1 MKSFKFIFVSI
12 LALICLC
19 LSTCNNPL
27 METWWSEKEGGCPCT
42 GDQICKCT
50 GDSTC
55 KCSQKSGANFA
66 VVFFHSNGG
75 TPQPIPFR
83 VLYGNKI
90 PRIRAITHLDAALY
104 GFGGWIDENGKI
116 WDMDT
121 RTVKKED
128 DVDGDGIIT
137 LKANWSENF
146 VTVKFV
152 TNYNQI
158 FGAESPANPHPKD
171 QKGNTISVAD
181 QRIIPGN
188 KVIEPPV
195 LPTDGIHGLI
205 GWFTTDG
212 MPVDSL
218 QDHNKINI
226 NDRWNFENDI
236 VNESNK
242 PTITLYARWSTFS
255 RTVHLQVNGGT
266 RPNGQELTRVNF
278 TIFAGLAGVTGG
290 KIIDPGPLVREGYTF
305 AGWYKDS
312 GELWD
317 FSTSTLNDVDE
328 WQNGV
333 LKNDAF
339 ILHARWVANIYYV
352 TFNANGGSPV
362 PATQNVEHGERALLP
377 PIMTHSDNDM
387 AFEGWRVGS
396 ANGAEYDFDKPVIGN
411 LTLVA
416 RWAMK
421 QYTVVFHLGRPGG
434 NAPSNAFSSAL
445 APPQHFVGDGKAREP
460 FIPSLPASQIT
471 AWSFYG
477 WYASNDPTND
487 DQTKINTINNAATQ
501 AVRDANLAS
510 APWNFNDNISTGA
523 NSSNVLNLYARWVE
537 PEPDMVWVARGSFIM
552 GDSGVSGSPAAYHSY
567 PTRRVTLDGFYISRY
582 EITQVRQ
589 GRSDT
594 NKSYSEVMGFNPSQF
609 SRNEVRPVDRVSW
622 YDAIEY
628 CNKLTD
634 LMDNSTPSPN
644 RVYTITY
651 NTADRVT
658 ITGTAHSDF
667 DPPLPIAYTINNA
680 TVTANFSNRGYRLP
694 TEAEWEY
701 AARGGNNSPFNYTY
715 SGSNDATVVAWYN
728 DTIKTGAEAGSTQK
742 VGTKAPNALGIYD
755 MSGNITEWVWD
766 RFESYKSEY
775 YFIDYYSTKPANPAA
790 SGILNPTG
798 PATGT
803 ERVRRGGGW
812 SNAISNVR
820 SVVRNSQAPGE
831 ATWVNGFRVVRG
843 ASKIW

>member
-1 MKSFKFIFVSI
+1 MKLQLYCKKLIFCLIISLSFCFT
-12 LALICLC
+12 
-19 LSTCNNPL
+19 TCYNPL
-27 METWWSEKEGGCPCT
+27 METWWPSGTMER
-42 GDQICKCT
+42 
-50 GDSTC
+50 
-55 KCSQKSGANFA
+55 SGANFA
-66 VVFFHSNGG
+66 VVFFDSNGG
-75 TPQPIPFR
+75 TPQPLPFR
-83 VLYGNKI
+83 VLYGNMI

-104 GFGGWIDENGKI
+104 GFGGWRDENGI
-116 WDMDT
+116 VWDMDT
-121 RTVKKED
+121 RKVEKAD

-137 LKANWSENF
+137 LKANWSLNF

-158 FGAESPANPHPKD
+158 FGAETPANPHPKD
-171 QKGNTISVAD
+171 QKGNTISIAD

-188 KVIEPPV
+188 KIVEPPV
-195 LPTDGIHGLI
+195 LPTNNIHGLI

-212 MPVDSL
+212 TPVNSL
-218 QDHNKINI
+218 QQHNSINM
-226 NDRWNFENDI
+226 NDRWDFENGTVED
-236 VNESNK
+236 SAGTTK
-242 PTITLYARWSTFS
+242 TLYARWSTYS

-278 TIFAGLAGVTGG
+278 TIFAGLGGASGG

-305 AGWYKDS
+305 AGWYTDA

-317 FSTSTLNDVDE
+317 FSTSTLNEVDI
-328 WQNGV
+328 WQDGV
-333 LKNDAF
+333 LRNDAF

-352 TFNANGGSPV
+352 TFNANGGSPS
-362 PATQNVEHGERALLP
+362 PPTQDVEHGERAIMP
-377 PIMTHSDNDM
+377 PVMTHSNIDM
-387 AFEGWRVGS
+387 GFEGWRVGS
-396 ANGAEYDFDKPVIGN
+396 VNGAEYNFDTPVIAN
-411 LTLVA
+411 LNLVA

-421 QYTVVFHLGRPGG
+421 QYTVVFHLGKPGG

-460 FIPSLPASQIT
+460 FMPSLPLSQINT

-477 WYASNDPTND
+477 WYASNDPKND
-487 DQTKINTINNAATQ
+487 NQTKIDAINNAATQ
-501 AVRDANLAS
+501 AVRDESLAS
-510 APWNFNDNISTGA
+510 APWNFNDDISTGA

-537 PEPDMVWVARGSFIM
+537 PEPDMVWVPRGSFIM

-589 GRSDT
+589 GRTDT

-622 YDAIEY
+622 YDAVEY

-701 AARGGNNSPFNYTY
+701 AARGGNNSPGNYTY
-715 SGSNDATVVAWYN
+715 SGSNDANFVAWYN
-728 DTIKTGAEAGSTQK
+728 ETVKGRPSGDQSTQT

-755 MSGNITEWVWD
+755 MSGNISEWVWD
-766 RFESYKSEY
+766 WFESYKSVY
-775 YFIDYYSTKPANPAA
+775 YFIDYYSTKPVNPTAA
-790 SGILNPTG
+790 SILNPRG
-798 PATGT
+798 PTTGT

-843 ASKIW
+843 PGKIW